1 MGCEYSLNFSEND
14 AGEIAAL
21 LKTLPYFKHIETV
34 ENRDQYIFRTPGNSG
49 PLPSGLAEIS
59 PSSGIY
65 FCDYGEGQEIL
76 KELIFR
82 VAMSY
87 DNLAVIDH
95 SE

>member
-14 AGEIAAL
+14 TSEIAAL
-21 LKTLPYFKHIETV
+21 LKALPYFQCIQTV
-34 ENRDQYIFRTPGNSG
+34 ESRGQYIFRTPGNSG

-59 PSSGIY
+59 PPFGIY

-87 DNLAVIDH
+87 KNLTVIDH